1 MRKPD
6 WDLIAY
12 LLLWT
17 LTTVGIFVWMLT
29 P

>member
-1 MRKPD
+1 MKTPD

-17 LTTVGIFVWMLT
+17 LTTTSLFVWMLT

>member
-6 WDLIAY
+6 WGLIVY

-17 LTTVGIFVWMLT
+17 LTTASIFIWMIT

>member
-6 WDLIAY
+6 WGLIAY

-17 LTTVGIFVWMLT
+17 LTTVSIFIWMIT